1 MQNFS
6 SAGTTQEGRADR
18 EGADPSPQ
26 DQSALTQ
33 AQLQSASLRGEG
45 VRIPEGVL
53 EKLRVLNEFAPS
65 ADDQLMGLLAQT
77 LLHMTEEDLAVYIER
92 VTRFDKE
99 PVSVL
104 QSFPGESL
112 LDFSSGRPVYW
123 WHLRRDLAILPKYFD
138 TSEVLEVSEKEATS
152 LLFSLV
158 ESLKYDFGGVT
169 NLIETLTTI
178 MESCAERSLDFQDRI
193 PQFKDFLHLARQE
206 GDINRALGIV
216 QLGIAAG
223 MTIEQSVEIVTDI
236 YNGRGIPGYVF
247 RDLYDELNALR
258 TNAASG
264 DLIFHSLKTI
274 VASGVP
280 FSEFTQFLYV
290 AATHT
295 NYDQNEILEQIFRP
309 KANLA
314 ADEILSNVKVPGL
327 DNGKQTILDRATRA
341 LMPVYA
347 PDDSK
352 PAVSIKDPSNYFP
365 DSRAKSL
372 RHGILPYRATRS
384 LEEGLQD
391 LHALMKAEYQ
401 EGAWIFD
408 QQSDTWFSLGG
419 RTNLRTHS
427 VRHEFFPYDIS
438 ALSLSPMFIHI
449 HPEKNEVFIRPH
461 RDSLAY
467 TQLQDKVTKFLAT
480 MPSGS
485 DFKAISDLMNE
496 ASRTVAVKGLI
507 VTSIGLTELI
517 VPNDPCRI
525 AELAMSFRRLK
536 DQTLSEF
543 DARGYFT
550 EYGIK
555 EPDVKFVKRLL
566 GELNKKL
573 PPGFEI
579 IVHAYN
585 E

>member
-1 MQNFS
+1 M
-6 SAGTTQEGRADR
+6 D
-18 EGADPSPQ
+18 
-26 DQSALTQ
+26 
-33 AQLQSASLRGEG
+33 
-45 VRIPEGVL
+45 
-53 EKLRVLNEFAPS
+53 EFAPS
-65 ADDQLMGLLAQT
+65 TDCQLMGLLAQT
-77 LLHMTEEDLAVYIER
+77 LLHMTEEDLALYIER
-92 VTRFDKE
+92 VARFDKQ

-104 QSFPGESL
+104 QSFPGESS

-138 TSEVLEVSEKEATS
+138 TSEKSELSEKEATT

-158 ESLKYDFGGVT
+158 DSRTYDFDGVT
-169 NLIETLTTI
+169 GLIETLTTI

-193 PQFKDFLHLARQE
+193 PQFKDFLQLARQE
-206 GDINRALGIV
+206 GDINRALGII

-295 NYDQNEILEQIFRP
+295 NHDQNKILEQIFLP
-309 KANLA
+309 KAISA
-314 ADEILSNVKVPGL
+314 ADDTLSNVKAPGL
-327 DNGKQTILDRATRA
+327 DDGEQTVLDRATRA
-341 LMPVYA
+341 LMPVFA
-347 PDDSK
+347 PGDSK

-365 DSRAKSL
+365 DSRAKIL

-408 QQSDTWFSLGG
+408 QKSDTWFSLGG
-419 RTNLRTHS
+419 RTDLRTHS
-427 VRHEFFPYDIS
+427 VRHDFFPYDIS
-438 ALSLSPMFIHI
+438 ALSLSPMFVHI
-449 HPEKNEVFIRPH
+449 HPEKNEVLIRPH

-485 DFKAISDLMNE
+485 DFRAISDLMTD
-496 ASRTVAVKGLI
+496 ASRTVSVKGLI
-507 VTSIGLTELI
+507 VTSIGLTEMI
-517 VPNDPCRI
+517 VPNDPPCI
-525 AELAMSFRRLK
+525 AELAMSFRHLK

-543 DARGYFT
+543 DAKGYLT
-550 EYGIK
+550 EHGIK

-579 IVHAYN
+579 VVHAYN
-585 E
+585 EQTCPFESWHLGGIS